1 VTLVTDIVTPYG
13 VPVLE
18 ALAER
23 VALTVV
29 FCSASGTRGGDWRM
43 ETPRFHHRVAGGAA
57 MRRRSRIDT
66 DIYPSPRVMRE
77 IAASRPAAIVS
88 GGWSF
93 PTLYAVLYG
102 AVARVPVIVQSDGT
116 PHSERHLNRLQS
128 IARRLLV
135 PAASAFVANS
145 DASRRR
151 FMDLGADPER
161 VFVAPHTTDIARFWA
176 AADARRARR
185 DATLPRSDESV
196 TVLSVGRLLPSKGV
210 HLLLRAVAAGSRRG
224 APPIRVSLVG
234 GGPEEHRLGRLARE
248 LGVDLTI
255 RGFVDQRALP
265 EIYGAADVFAFP
277 TLDDTF
283 GIVLLEAA
291 ASGLPLVAS
300 PYAGA
305 TEDLVG
311 PDTGRVV
318 DPHHTE
324 RLAAVLRELADNP
337 ALRAEM
343 GRRAH
348 VRTLSRTPERAA
360 EAYVEAVAAV
370 LGSRTSTPSDSG

>member
-1 VTLVTDIVTPYG
+1 
-13 VPVLE
+13 
-18 ALAER
+18 
-23 VALTVV
+23 
-29 FCSASGTRGGDWRM
+29 
-43 ETPRFHHRVAGGAA
+43 
-57 MRRRSRIDT
+57 
-66 DIYPSPRVMRE
+66 
-77 IAASRPAAIVS
+77 
-88 GGWSF
+88 
-93 PTLYAVLYG
+93 
-102 AVARVPVIVQSDGT
+102 VPVIVQSDGT

-128 IARRLLV
+128 TARRLLV

-145 DASRRR
+145 AASRRR
-151 FMDLGADPER
+151 FIDLGADPER
-161 VFVAPHTTDIARFWA
+161 VFVVPHTTDIARFWA
-176 AADARRARR
+176 AADARRERR
-185 DATLPRSDESV
+185 DAIWPPSDEAV
-196 TVLSVGRLLPSKGV
+196 TVLCVGRLLPSKGLD
-210 HLLLRAVAAGSRRG
+210 LLVRAVAAGNRDG
-224 APPIRVSLVG
+224 APRIRLSLVG
-234 GGPEEHRLGRLARE
+234 AGPEEHRLGRLARE
-248 LGVDLTI
+248 LGVDLSI

-291 ASGLPLVAS
+291 ACGLPLVAS

-311 PDTGRVV
+311 PETGRVV

-348 VRTLSRTPERAA
+348 IHTLSRTPERAA
-360 EAYVEAVAAV
+360 EAYMEAVAAA
-370 LGSRTSTPSDSG
+370 LASRTSTSSAAG